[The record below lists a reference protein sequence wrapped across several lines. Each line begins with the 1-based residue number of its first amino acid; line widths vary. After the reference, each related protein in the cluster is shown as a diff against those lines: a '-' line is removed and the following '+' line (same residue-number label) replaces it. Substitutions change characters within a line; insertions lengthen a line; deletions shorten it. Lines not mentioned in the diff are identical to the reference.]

1 MSENGGMMRHL
12 TVTRVLIAAFGLSLC
27 CVNGALIVRASQAP
41 ARGAA
46 PSAPK
51 LTFAFELRATVATPT
66 ELGQVATGRRRIIDI
81 TGGTV
86 EGPGFKGKVRAG
98 GADWQIVRGDG
109 FTELDTRYT
118 IETDKGQLIYVQNP
132 GMRHAPPDVM
142 KKLLAGEA
150 VDPALVYFRT
160 QPKFETSAPDLQ
172 WLTRAVFV
180 GVGERYPSEVVI
192 RFFRVE

>member
-1 MSENGGMMRHL
+1 MRYL
-12 TVTRVLIAAFGLSLC
+12 TPGRVLIAAFAASLC
-27 CVNGALIVRASQAP
+27 CVDGDALVLRAAQGAPRATPAP
-41 ARGAA
+41 
-46 PSAPK
+46 PK
-51 LTFAFELRATVATPT
+51 LTFAFELRATVAAPT
-66 ELGQVATGRRRIIDI
+66 ELGQVAQGRRRIIDI

-86 EGPGFKGKVRAG
+86 EGPGFKGKVRNG
-98 GADWQIVRGDG
+98 GADWQIVRADG

-160 QPKFETSAPDLQ
+160 QPKFETAAPELQ
-172 WLTRAVFV
+172 WLTRALFV
-180 GVGERYPSEVVI
+180 GIGERYPAEVVI
-192 RFFRVE
+192 RFYRVE

>member
-1 MSENGGMMRHL
+1 MRH
-12 TVTRVLIAAFGLSLC
+12 VTLGRILVVAFAVSLC
-27 CVNGALIVRASQAP
+27 CVTGNALVVRAQGPKAAAQATGTTP
-41 ARGAA
+41 APPA
-46 PSAPK
+46 PR
-51 LTFAFELRATVATPT
+51 LTYAFELHATVAAPT
-66 ELGQVATGRRRIIDI
+66 ELGQVATGRRRIVEI

-86 EGPGFKGKVRAG
+86 EGLVKGKVRPG
-98 GADWQIVRGDG
+98 GADWQIVRADG

-160 QPKFETSAPDLQ
+160 QPKFETSAPELQ
-172 WLTRAVFV
+172 WITRAIFV

>member
-1 MSENGGMMRHL
+1 MNL
-12 TVTRVLIAAFGLSLC
+12 TLGRVLVAACGLSLC
-27 CVNGALIVRASQAP
+27 CLNGDALMLRAAQSPANTTAP
-41 ARGAA
+41 APA
-46 PSAPK
+46 APK

-66 ELGQVATGRRRIIDI
+66 ELGQVANGRRRIIDI
-81 TGGTV
+81 TGGRV

-172 WLTRAVFV
+172 WLTRALFV
-180 GVGERYPSEVVI
+180 GLGERYPSEVVI